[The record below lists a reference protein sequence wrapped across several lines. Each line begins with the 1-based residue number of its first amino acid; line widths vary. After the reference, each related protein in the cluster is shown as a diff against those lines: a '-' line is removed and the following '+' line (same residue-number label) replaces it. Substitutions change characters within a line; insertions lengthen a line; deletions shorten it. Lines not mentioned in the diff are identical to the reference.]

1 MCLSRTDNIL
11 CEKTL
16 LWLKILA
23 VVTWQSSHPIVN
35 GHYISIIDNSDWI
48 YVFNI
53 LFLFICVPPGA
64 PVARWSSGV
73 WTPSSPTSRRPTARC
88 STSAPAAPWPSS
100 LPLVHRDTSAPSTLP
115 SPGDRPSKCPTVTE
129 PCYVSLGLEQCFLIL
144 VLRTQRGACFCPS
157 ALALTH
163 LIQLCSGVLK
173 HKCAYFGSPRPGLG
187 NTVF

>member
-1 MCLSRTDNIL
+1 MQHCQVDVWDRDNYNNQMQMCLSRTDNIL

-88 STSAPAAPWPSS
+88 SISAPAALWPLS
-100 LPLVHRDTSAPSTLP
+100 LPLVHRDTPAPSTPP
-115 SPGDRPSKCPTVTE
+115 SPGDRPSKYPTVTE
-129 PCYVSLGLEQCFLIL
+129 PCYVSRFRAVFCNPGPEDSEGCTFL
-144 VLRTQRGACFCPS
+144 S
-157 ALALTH
+157 
-163 LIQLCSGVLK
+163 
-173 HKCAYFGSPRPGLG
+173 
-187 NTVF
+187 